1 VLTININ
8 MYAGPSHITSVG
20 LEASQF
26 CSLAEGGWE
35 TVGQGRKEANS
46 NNNNNNNNNNRY
58 TQECT
63 LSFLVQ

>member
-1 VLTININ
+1 MFAV
-8 MYAGPSHITSVG
+8 PSHITSVG

-35 TVGQGRKEANS
+35 TVGQDRREAAS
-46 NNNNNNNNNNRY
+46 NNNNIRKRY
-58 TQECT
+58 KQEYT

>member
-1 VLTININ
+1 MLTININ
-8 MYAGPSHITSVG
+8 MYAFSSHITLAG
-20 LEASQF
+20 LEAWQF

-35 TVGQGRKEANS
+35 TVGQDRKGANS

>member
-1 VLTININ
+1 MFAV
-8 MYAGPSHITSVG
+8 PSHITSAG

-35 TVGQGRKEANS
+35 TVGQDRREAAS
-46 NNNNNNNNNNRY
+46 NNNNISKMY
-58 TQECT
+58 KQEYT